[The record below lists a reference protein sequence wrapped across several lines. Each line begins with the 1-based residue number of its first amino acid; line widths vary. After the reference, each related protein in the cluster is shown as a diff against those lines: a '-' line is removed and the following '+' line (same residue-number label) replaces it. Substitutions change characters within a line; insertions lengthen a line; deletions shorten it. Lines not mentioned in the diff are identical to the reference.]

1 MLHDELVKAA
11 LEAGA
16 DKAAVIDISDVVVS
30 ESFRTTCEGNQ
41 CGNFGRNWSCPPY
54 ADGDIGEMMAEV
66 KSYRFCMLY
75 QIIGELEDSF
85 DIEGMM
91 EAGVRLCELGQKLS
105 GKLPELL
112 SSPYLH
118 LSGSCRLC
126 ERCARLS
133 GEPCRH
139 PDQAIRS
146 ISGYGIDVYNTTSV
160 TDLKYVN
167 GQNTVTNFG
176 IVLFSE

>member
-1 MLHDELVKAA
+1 MLQNELVRVA

-16 DKAAVIDISDVVVS
+16 DKAAVIDISQVIVS
-30 ESFRTTCEGNQ
+30 ETFRKTCEGNQ
-41 CGNFGRNWSCPPY
+41 CGNYGRNWSCPPY
-54 ADGDIGEMMAEV
+54 TDGDIQKLMAEV
-66 KSYRFCMLY
+66 KSYRFCLLY
-75 QIIGELEDSF
+75 QIIGQLEDSF

-91 EAGVRLCELGQKLS
+91 EAGVRLGGLAQKLS
-105 GKLPELL
+105 EKLPEILRM
-112 SSPYLH
+112 PYLH

-139 PDQAIRS
+139 PEKAIRS
-146 ISGYGIDVYNTTSV
+146 ISGYGIDVYNTTSS
-160 TDLKYVN
+160 TDLKYIN
-167 GQNTVTNFG
+167 GQDTVTNFG

>member
-1 MLHDELVKAA
+1 MLQDELVRAA

-16 DKAAVIDISDVVVS
+16 DKAAVIDISKVVVS

-54 ADGDIGEMMAEV
+54 ADGDIQRMMEEV
-66 KSYRFCMLY
+66 KSYQYCLLY
-75 QIIGELEDSF
+75 QIIGQLEDSF

-91 EAGVRLCELGQKLS
+91 EAGVRLSGLSQELS
-105 GKLPELL
+105 GKLPELICK
-112 SSPYLH
+112 PYLH

-126 ERCARLS
+126 EKCARLT

-139 PDQAIRS
+139 PEKALRS
-146 ISGYGIDVYNTTSV
+146 ISGYGIDVYNTTSC
-160 TDLKYVN
+160 TDLKYIN
-167 GQNTVTNFG
+167 GQDTVTNFG